1 MKRFPTVYHLADAS
15 DEDVNAHWAGLGFY
29 RRARLLHKGA
39 KRVVE
44 HHDGQLPQTMDELT
58 EIEGIGPYTASAIA
72 SIAFNVCVPV
82 VDGNVCRVL
91 SRLRGIANHIKAPI
105 LKDDLGWK
113 LAKQI
118 VSAGDGTHAGEVNQA
133 LMELGATYCA
143 PSGTGT
149 DDRDPLKS
157 FYLSSQIG
165 LAFVEERIKLMQ
177 AGFDSF
183 PVEEYMDDAIASR
196 EHVCKLCDDEGVR
209 LIFDQLSDA
218 AELLN
223 GATMNSG
230 QLGHGV
236 FPTAPPKKAKREE
249 VLAVAALSHVTSKKS
264 AERRWLL
271 VKRPANGLLAGQWE
285 FPSACVWTS
294 ASTKPKSGEKR
305 KNVAT
310 EVPTIVAP
318 ERVEALNRLLQKLSS
333 EGHDW
338 LEECNRHE
346 VGAEPIE
353 HVFSHVRHTM
363 WIEHGD
369 GSKHVDL
376 SAPDE
381 WTSPKGKEVR
391 WMSEDDMHQVGITA
405 GVKKILNAVKRA
417 QREQTKKK
425 AKN

>member
-1 MKRFPTVYHLADAS
+1 
-15 DEDVNAHWAGLGFY
+15 
-29 RRARLLHKGA
+29 
-39 KRVVE
+39 
-44 HHDGQLPQTMDELT
+44 
-58 EIEGIGPYTASAIA
+58 
-72 SIAFNVCVPV
+72 
-82 VDGNVCRVL
+82 
-91 SRLRGIANHIKAPI
+91 LRGIANHIKAPI

-165 LAFVEERIKLMQ
+165 LAFVEERKRLME

-183 PVEEYMDDAIASR
+183 PVEEYMYEAIASR
-196 EHVCKLCDDEGVR
+196 EHVCKLCDGEGVR
-209 LIFDQLSDA
+209 LIFDGLSGA
-218 AELLN
+218 AELVN
-223 GATMNSG
+223 GTTTNAG

-236 FPTAPPKKAKREE
+236 FPTSPPKKAKREE
-249 VLAVAALSHVTSKKS
+249 VLAVAALSHVTTKMSTK
-264 AERRWLL
+264 RRWLL
-271 VKRPANGLLAGQWE
+271 VKRPANGLLGGQWE
-285 FPSACVWTS
+285 FPSVCVWTS
-294 ASTKPKSGEKR
+294 ASTTPTSGEKR
-305 KNVAT
+305 KNATT
-310 EVPTIVAP
+310 EVPTIDAP
-318 ERVEALNRLLQKLSS
+318 KRVEALNSLLQELSS

-369 GSKHVDL
+369 GSKHVDKL
-376 SAPDE
+376 ISVE
-381 WTSPKGKEVR
+381 WTSSEGKELR
-391 WMSEDDMHQVGITA
+391 WMSEDDMQQVGVTA
-405 GVKKILNAVKRA
+405 GVKKILKAVKLA
-417 QREQTKKK
+417 QRGQSKRK
-425 AKN
+425 AGR